1 MHTENK
7 YLSKDRDFTKE
18 ILSLIETHPLDAELE
33 TMLDEYHPFDLA
45 KALMELDQGIQATL
59 LTHFELDFSA
69 SIIEHFEEEDAIAI
83 LKRIPK
89 EHAVKIVDRMET
101 DDAVDLLKY
110 LEIEDEEFDL
120 LSLLSPRKRAE
131 LNKLLV
137 YSDNEIGSAMSASY
151 LKLTESMS
159 VKEAMKKVVSTAGD
173 TDYISI
179 IYVVKSNKLVGYLK
193 LKTLIVARAD
203 EKIKDIMETRLIY
216 AHPTDDKEEV
226 AHLMQDYGN
235 SSLPIV
241 DENMHLV
248 GILTHDDLMDIVASE
263 RSEDYAKFA
272 GLIDGEIDLER
283 DTLVDSVKQRLPWL
297 SLLLLL
303 SMLTTLIMSLFEG
316 DMTFSEG
323 AIQLSTKLAIYL
335 PLILDMS
342 GNAGTQ
348 SLAVMIRYLTT
359 SKKELA
365 KKAIRKYLLREIG
378 TGIVQGVSIG
388 ILIVIIIIVSNWI
401 ISGTLFEYRSVVT
414 ALVTGTAVMVALM
427 VSTLLGALIPLVLNK
442 FKIDPVVA
450 SGPFITTIADII
462 TLTLYYSIS
471 LAILLPLYA

>member
-1 MHTENK
+1 
-7 YLSKDRDFTKE
+7 
-18 ILSLIETHPLDAELE
+18 
-33 TMLDEYHPFDLA
+33 
-45 KALMELDQGIQATL
+45 
-59 LTHFELDFSA
+59 
-69 SIIEHFEEEDAIAI
+69 
-83 LKRIPK
+83 
-89 EHAVKIVDRMET
+89 
-101 DDAVDLLKY
+101 
-110 LEIEDEEFDL
+110 
-120 LSLLSPRKRAE
+120 
-131 LNKLLV
+131 
-137 YSDNEIGSAMSASY
+137 
-151 LKLTESMS
+151 
-159 VKEAMKKVVSTAGD
+159 
-173 TDYISI
+173 
-179 IYVVKSNKLVGYLK
+179 
-193 LKTLIVARAD
+193 
-203 EKIKDIMETRLIY
+203 METRPDVS

-348 SLAVMIRYLTT
+348 SWQ
-359 SKKELA
+359 S
-365 KKAIRKYLLREIG
+365 
-378 TGIVQGVSIG
+378 
-388 ILIVIIIIVSNWI
+388 
-401 ISGTLFEYRSVVT
+401 
-414 ALVTGTAVMVALM
+414 
-427 VSTLLGALIPLVLNK
+427 
-442 FKIDPVVA
+442 
-450 SGPFITTIADII
+450 
-462 TLTLYYSIS
+462 
-471 LAILLPLYA
+471 